1 MCPEWT
7 PCLGT
12 ESPGQT
18 IRQLERAKGFE
29 PSTPT
34 LARSCSTPELHPHP
48 RTGPRVALASR
59 RAMPNAASECNS
71 RHRLPLVRGM
81 SDSRPDRPKIAG
93 NDCKSGSTG
102 TRIPKRGPERFKDR
116 EASRSGVGVTSGT
129 GFAEPTREPIEISRQ
144 TAIWVNRKPES
155 QRRAVLVSSR
165 FRSWWQGCR
174 TMITSFGTGTSEGM
188 IRTTPHEDFRDDIR
202 AG

>member
-12 ESPGQT
+12 ESPGRT

-81 SDSRPDRPKIAG
+81 SDSRPDRPKSPGMTA
-93 NDCKSGSTG
+93 NRAQPALAFPSAEL
-102 TRIPKRGPERFKDR
+102 ERNKDR

-129 GFAEPTREPIEISRQ
+129 GFAVPTREPIEISRQ
-144 TAIWVNRKPES
+144 TAICVNRKPES

-165 FRSWWQGCR
+165 YRSW
-174 TMITSFGTGTSEGM
+174 
-188 IRTTPHEDFRDDIR
+188 
-202 AG
+202 